1 MIAAAIKQAGDFA
14 AFFHP
19 KTGNGVL
26 YHIKNLQLPLTHS
39 ISWGCVEFS
48 IVYVFLDF
56 LAFSIQMRACTL
68 LLYLQIQKKIMT

>member
-1 MIAAAIKQAGDFA
+1 MGNRAFQKTLFVNYLFRNENFDTRFMTASAIKQAGDFA

-39 ISWGCVEFS
+39 IS
-48 IVYVFLDF
+48 
-56 LAFSIQMRACTL
+56 
-68 LLYLQIQKKIMT
+68 